1 MPVYIYIVY
10 TTTVLDYL
18 PVGETAQLQEIV
30 YDGSRLC
37 VSRALFKLG
46 IWITPPPDPP
56 PPPPLLDSRFPF
68 SGTWIPDSEILIP
81 KSWI

>member
-37 VSRALFKLG
+37 VSRALYNLG
-46 IWITPPPDPP
+46 IWITPPP
-56 PPPPLLDSRFPF
+56 PPLLDFRFPV
-68 SGTWIPDSEILIP
+68 SGTWIPDSL
-81 KSWI
+81 S

>member
-37 VSRALFKLG
+37 VSRALYNLG
-46 IWITPPPDPP
+46 IWI
-56 PPPPLLDSRFPF
+56 PPPPLPSPTTGFQIPCQWNLDSGFLKLKF
-68 SGTWIPDSEILIP
+68 
-81 KSWI
+81 

>member
-37 VSRALFKLG
+37 VYRALYNLG
-46 IWITPPPDPP
+46 IWITPPRPSPP
-56 PPPPLLDSRFPF
+56 PPHY
-68 SGTWIPDSEILIP
+68 WIPDSLSVELGFRIL
-81 KSWI
+81 KF

>member
-37 VSRALFKLG
+37 VYRALYNLG
-46 IWITPPPDPP
+46 IWITPPPPDPP
-56 PPPPLLDSRFPF
+56 PPPTTGFQIPFQWNLDSGF
-68 SGTWIPDSEILIP
+68 
-81 KSWI
+81 

>member
-37 VSRALFKLG
+37 VSRALYNLG
-46 IWITPPPDPP
+46 IWITPPPPTTGFQIP
-56 PPPPLLDSRFPF
+56 CQWNLDSGFLKLKF
-68 SGTWIPDSEILIP
+68 
-81 KSWI
+81 

>member
-30 YDGSRLC
+30 YDGSR
-37 VSRALFKLG
+37 
-46 IWITPPPDPP
+46 
-56 PPPPLLDSRFPF
+56 PLL
-68 SGTWIPDSEILIP
+68 GVYTVLACNVALVVGQ
-81 KSWI
+81 

>member
-37 VSRALFKLG
+37 VSRALYNLG
-46 IWITPPPDPP
+46 IWITPPPLPP
-56 PPPPLLDSRFPF
+56 PHY
-68 SGTWIPDSEILIP
+68 WIPDSLSVELGFRIP
-81 KSWI
+81 

>member
-37 VSRALFKLG
+37 VYRALYNLG
-46 IWITPPPDPP
+46 IGITPPPPHY
-56 PPPPLLDSRFPF
+56 
-68 SGTWIPDSEILIP
+68 WIPDSLSVELGFRIP
-81 KSWI
+81 

>member
-37 VSRALFKLG
+37 VSRALYNLG
-46 IWITPPPDPP
+46 IWITPPPLPP
-56 PPPPLLDSRFPF
+56 PPTTGFQIPCQWNLDSGFLKLKF
-68 SGTWIPDSEILIP
+68 
-81 KSWI
+81 

>member
-1 MPVYIYIVY
+1 MPVYIYTVY

-37 VSRALFKLG
+37 VSRALYNLG
-46 IWITPPPDPP
+46 IWITPPPRPSPP
-56 PPPPLLDSRFPF
+56 PPTTGFQIPFQWNLDSGF
-68 SGTWIPDSEILIP
+68 
-81 KSWI
+81 

>member
-37 VSRALFKLG
+37 VYRALYNLG
-46 IWITPPPDPP
+46 IWIPP
-56 PPPPLLDSRFPF
+56 PPTTGFQIPFQWNLDSGF
-68 SGTWIPDSEILIP
+68 
-81 KSWI
+81 

>member
-18 PVGETAQLQEIV
+18 PVGEAAQLQEIV

-37 VSRALFKLG
+37 VSRALYNLG
-46 IWITPPPDPP
+46 IWITPPHS
-56 PPPPLLDSRFPF
+56 PPPLLDSRFPV
-68 SGTWIPDSEILIP
+68 SGTWIPDSL
-81 KSWI
+81 S

>member
-37 VSRALFKLG
+37 VYRALYNLG
-46 IWITPPPDPP
+46 IWIPP
-56 PPPPLLDSRFPF
+56 PPTLPPPPHY
-68 SGTWIPDSEILIP
+68 WIPDSLSVELGFRIL
-81 KSWI
+81 KF